1 MITMHFSKPNFKTRT
16 YEGNPQLFDP
26 IRNKWVILQ
35 SEEWV
40 RQNIIQ
46 WLIEEKAVPP
56 SFISIEKTIQV
67 GELSKRF
74 DILVYDRSHQ
84 PWMMVECKAQEV
96 TLDEAVLR
104 QVLRY
109 NLGMPVRYI
118 VITNGNGCF
127 AADKSLENEEWLLE
141 LPSFPLV

>member
-1 MITMHFSKPNFKTRT
+1 MITMRFSKPNFKTRT
-16 YEGNPQLFDP
+16 FEGKPQLFDP
-26 IRNKWVILQ
+26 VRNKWVIFQ

-40 RQNIIQ
+40 RQNVIK
-46 WLIEEKAVPP
+46 WLMEEKGVPI

-84 PWMMVECKAQEV
+84 PWMMIECKAQEIP
-96 TLDEAVLR
+96 LDESVLM

-109 NLGMPVRYI
+109 NLAIPVPYV
-118 VITNGNGCF
+118 VITNGNICF
-127 AADKSLENEEWLLE
+127 AAEKSQGTEKWLSA
-141 LPSFPLV
+141 LPAFPHI